1 MRDEP
6 TQTQNIDMS
15 YPMPIRDQTDSANSQ
30 NIADRNEGVY
40 VDLDELVRWQHKS
53 SGFSF
58 LPRQPVHS
66 ILSGRHASKLR
77 GRGLNFEELRNY
89 LPGDDTRN
97 IDWKVT
103 ARTRTPY
110 VRVYT
115 EEKDRTVW
123 LLIDQRVGMFFGSR
137 KRMKSVVAAQVAAI
151 SAWRVLSVGDRVGA
165 LVFNDSEISVIPP
178 HRSRE
183 RVMQILKQVVK
194 MNQALNASPDLKPD
208 VNKLNEALRQVG
220 TLARHDCLVCLISDI
235 DGMNHETRK
244 HITRLSEHND
254 VLAAVIY
261 DPLEKEMPSAG
272 RLRFADDKGQ
282 LEADT
287 SSRKLR
293 TEFQGEFEKKLERI
307 QSASRRF
314 SIPVIAL
321 DTNEPVSDQMREAF
335 GHQQTTRRF

>member
-1 MRDEP
+1 MDK
-6 TQTQNIDMS
+6 TKNQNSDAQTSGI
-15 YPMPIRDQTDSANSQ
+15 
-30 NIADRNEGVY
+30 Y
-40 VDLDELVRWQHKS
+40 VQLDELVRLQHKA

-66 ILSGRHASKLR
+66 ILSGQHASKLR

-123 LLIDQRVGMFFGSR
+123 LLVDQRVGMFFGSR
-137 KRMKSVVAAQVAAI
+137 QRMKSVVAAEVAAI

-165 LVFNDSEISVIPP
+165 LVFDDSEVSVIPP

-194 MNQALNASPDLKPD
+194 KNHALSAHPDLKPD
-208 VNKLNEALRQVG
+208 AGKLNEALKQVSH
-220 TLARHDCLVCLISDI
+220 LARHDCLVCLIT
-235 DGMNHETRK
+235 DGDGVNSETRK

-254 VLAAVIY
+254 VLTALVY
-261 DPLEKEMPSAG
+261 DPLEKDMPSAG
-272 RLRFADDKGQ
+272 RLRFANDVGQ

-287 SSRKLR
+287 SNRKLR
-293 TEFQGEFEKKLERI
+293 LAFQNEFEKKLERI

-314 SIPVIAL
+314 SIPVLKL
-321 DTNEPVSDQMREAF
+321 DTNTPVADQLRDAF
-335 GHQQTTRRF
+335 GHHQATKRF

>member
-1 MRDEP
+1 MQYTAVTRNLQDRKNSG
-6 TQTQNIDMS
+6 TV
-15 YPMPIRDQTDSANSQ
+15 YAN
-30 NIADRNEGVY
+30 
-40 VDLDELVRWQHKS
+40 LDELVRLQFKA
-53 SGFSF
+53 SGFNF
-58 LPRQPVHS
+58 LPKQPVHS

-123 LLIDQRVGMFFGSR
+123 LLIDQRVNMFFGSKER
-137 KRMKSVVAAQVAAI
+137 LKSVVAAEVAAI

-165 LVFNDSEISVIPP
+165 LVFNDSEISVVPP

-183 RVMQILKQVVK
+183 SVMQILKQVVEK
-194 MNQALNASPDLKPD
+194 NHALNAGPGLKPD
-208 VNKLNEALRQVG
+208 NGKLNEALKQVSI
-220 TLARHDCLVCLISDI
+220 LARHDCLVCLIT
-235 DGMNHETRK
+235 DGDGINPDTRK
-244 HITRLSEHND
+244 HITRISEHND
-254 VLAAVIY
+254 VLTAFIY
-261 DPLEKEMPSAG
+261 DPLEKDMPAAG

-282 LEADT
+282 LEVDT

-293 TEFQGEFEKKLERI
+293 NAFQNEFEQRLEWM
-307 QSASRRF
+307 QSASRRL
-314 SIPVIAL
+314 SIPVLELQTSSPVTEQIRDAL
-321 DTNEPVSDQMREAF
+321 
-335 GHQQTTRRF
+335 GYHQGARRY

>member
-1 MRDEP
+1 MTLR
-6 TQTQNIDMS
+6 TQTDDTGKPVS
-15 YPMPIRDQTDSANSQ
+15 RRSE
-30 NIADRNEGVY
+30 RGVY
-40 VDLDELVRWQHKS
+40 AQLDELVRLQYKA

-66 ILSGRHASKLR
+66 ILSGKHASKLR
-77 GRGLNFEELRNY
+77 GRGLNFEELRDY

-123 LLIDQRVGMFFGSR
+123 LLVDQRVTMFFGSQQ
-137 KRMKSVVAAQVAAI
+137 RMKSVVAAEAAAI

-165 LVFNDSEISVIPP
+165 LVFNDSEISVVPP

-194 MNQALNASPDLKPD
+194 QNRQLRADADVKPD
-208 VNKLNEALRQVG
+208 PDKLNEALQQVS
-220 TLARHDCLVCLISDI
+220 TLARHDCLVCLVTDA
-235 DGMNHETRK
+235 DGINADTRK
-244 HITRLSEHND
+244 HISRISEHND
-254 VLAAVIY
+254 VLTALIY
-261 DPLEKEMPSAG
+261 DPLEKNIPASG
-272 RLRFADDKGQ
+272 RLRFADNEGQ

-287 SSRKLR
+287 SNRKLR
-293 TEFQGEFEKKLERI
+293 SGFQNAFEKKLERI
-307 QSASRRF
+307 ETASRRF

-321 DTNEPVSDQMREAF
+321 DTNRPVPDQLRDAF
-335 GHQQTTRRF
+335 GHHQATKRY

>member
-1 MRDEP
+1 MDK
-6 TQTQNIDMS
+6 TKSQKSDAQTSGI
-15 YPMPIRDQTDSANSQ
+15 
-30 NIADRNEGVY
+30 Y
-40 VDLDELVRWQHKS
+40 VQLDELVRLQHKA

-137 KRMKSVVAAQVAAI
+137 QRMKSVVAAEVAAI

-165 LVFNDSEISVIPP
+165 LVFDDSEVSVIPP

-183 RVMQILKQVVK
+183 RVMQVLKQVVK
-194 MNQALNASPDLKPD
+194 KNHALSANPDLKPD
-208 VNKLNEALRQVG
+208 AGKLNEALKQVSH
-220 TLARHDCLVCLISDI
+220 LARHDCLVCLIT
-235 DGMNHETRK
+235 DGDGVNSETRRY
-244 HITRLSEHND
+244 ITRLSEHND
-254 VLAAVIY
+254 VLTALVY

-272 RLRFADDKGQ
+272 RLRFANDVGQ

-287 SSRKLR
+287 SNRKLR
-293 TEFQGEFEKKLERI
+293 LAFQNEFEKKLERI

-314 SIPVIAL
+314 SIPVLKL
-321 DTNEPVSDQMREAF
+321 DTNTPVADQLRDAF
-335 GHQQTTRRF
+335 GHHQAAKRF

>member
-1 MRDEP
+1 MASR
-6 TQTQNIDMS
+6 TH
-15 YPMPIRDQTDSANSQ
+15 
-30 NIADRNEGVY
+30 RNVSNRQDDGAQPRGVY
-40 VDLDELVRWQHKS
+40 VQLDELARLQHKA

-58 LPRQPVHS
+58 LPKQPIHS
-66 ILSGRHASKLR
+66 VLSGRHTSKLR

-103 ARTRTPY
+103 ARTGSPY

-123 LLIDQRVGMFFGSR
+123 LLIDQRVNMFFGSNN
-137 KRMKSVVAAQVAAI
+137 RMKSVVAAEAAAI

-165 LVFNDSEISVIPP
+165 LVFDDSGITVVPP

-183 RVMQILKQVVK
+183 RVMQILNEVVK
-194 MNQALNASPDLKPD
+194 KNHALSADPGLKPD
-208 VNKLNEALRQVG
+208 AGKLNEALKQVSI
-220 TLARHDCLVCLISDI
+220 LARHDCLVCLIT
-235 DGMNHETRK
+235 DGDGINAETRQ

-254 VLAAVIY
+254 VLTAFIF
-261 DPLEKEMPSAG
+261 DPLEKNIPAAG
-272 RLRFADDKGQ
+272 RLRFADDAGQ

-293 TEFQGEFEKKLERI
+293 TAFQSEFEQRLE
-307 QSASRRF
+307 QLQTTSRRY
-314 SIPVIAL
+314 SIPLLPL
-321 DTNEPVSDQMREAF
+321 DTCSPVPEQLREAL
-335 GHQQTTRRF
+335 GHHLDTKRY

>member
-1 MRDEP
+1 MATHTHKDAS
-6 TQTQNIDMS
+6 NGHD
-15 YPMPIRDQTDSANSQ
+15 D
-30 NIADRNEGVY
+30 GVY
-40 VDLDELVRWQHKS
+40 VQLDDLVRLQHKA

-123 LLIDQRVGMFFGSR
+123 LLIDQRVGMFFGS
-137 KRMKSVVAAQVAAI
+137 KERMKSVVAAEVAAI

-165 LVFNDSEISVIPP
+165 LVFNDSDISVIPP

-183 RVMQILKQVVK
+183 RVMQILKQVVEK
-194 MNQALNASPDLKPD
+194 NQALNAAADSKPD
-208 VNKLNEALRQVG
+208 AGKLNEVLKQVG
-220 TLARHDCLVCLISDI
+220 ILARHDCLVCLIT
-235 DGMNHETRK
+235 DGDGINTDTRK
-244 HITRLSEHND
+244 YISRLSEHND
-254 VLAAVIY
+254 VLTAFIF
-261 DPLEKEMPSAG
+261 DPLERDMPAAG
-272 RLRFADDKGQ
+272 RLRFADGEGQ

-287 SSRKLR
+287 SDKKLR
-293 TEFQGEFEKKLERI
+293 RAFQSEFEQRLEWM

-314 SIPVIAL
+314 SIPIL
-321 DTNEPVSDQMREAF
+321 SL
-335 GHQQTTRRF
+335 QTTLPVTEQIRDALGHHQGTKRF

>member
-1 MRDEP
+1 MDK
-6 TQTQNIDMS
+6 T
-15 YPMPIRDQTDSANSQ
+15 NSQ
-30 NIADRNEGVY
+30 NSDTQTSGIY
-40 VDLDELVRWQHKS
+40 VQLDELVRLQHKA

-66 ILSGRHASKLR
+66 ILSGQHASKLR

-123 LLIDQRVGMFFGSR
+123 LLVDQRVGMFFGSR
-137 KRMKSVVAAQVAAI
+137 QRMKSVVAAEVAAI

-165 LVFNDSEISVIPP
+165 LVFDDSEVSVIPP

-194 MNQALNASPDLKPD
+194 KNHALSAHPDLKP
-208 VNKLNEALRQVG
+208 NAGKLNEALKQVSH
-220 TLARHDCLVCLISDI
+220 LARHDCLVCLIT
-235 DGMNHETRK
+235 DGDGVNSETRR
-244 HITRLSEHND
+244 HISRLSEHND
-254 VLAAVIY
+254 VLTALVY
-261 DPLEKEMPSAG
+261 DPLEKDMPSAG
-272 RLRFADDKGQ
+272 RLRFANDVGQ

-287 SSRKLR
+287 SNRKLR
-293 TEFQGEFEKKLERI
+293 LAFQSEFEKKLERI

-314 SIPVIAL
+314 SIPVLTL
-321 DTNEPVSDQMREAF
+321 DTNNPVADQLRDAF
-335 GHQQTTRRF
+335 GHHQTARRF

>member
-1 MRDEP
+1 MANRAQKEDAHH
-6 TQTQNIDMS
+6 Q
-15 YPMPIRDQTDSANSQ
+15 DS
-30 NIADRNEGVY
+30 GVY
-40 VDLDELVRWQHKS
+40 VQLDDLVRLQHKA

-123 LLIDQRVGMFFGSR
+123 LLIDQRVGMFFGS
-137 KRMKSVVAAQVAAI
+137 KERMKSVVAAEVAAI

-165 LVFNDSEISVIPP
+165 LVFNDSEISVVPP

-183 RVMQILKQVVK
+183 RVMQILKQVVEK
-194 MNQALNASPDLKPD
+194 NHALNASPDLKPD
-208 VNKLNEALRQVG
+208 AGKLNEALKQVSI
-220 TLARHDCLVCLISDI
+220 LARHDCLVCLIT
-235 DGMNHETRK
+235 DGDGLNPETRK

-254 VLAAVIY
+254 VLTALIY
-261 DPLEKEMPSAG
+261 DPLEKDMPAAG
-272 RLRFADDKGQ
+272 RLRFADDEGQ

-287 SSRKLR
+287 SNRKLR
-293 TEFQGEFEKKLERI
+293 TAFQSEFEQRLEWI

-314 SIPVIAL
+314 SIPL
-321 DTNEPVSDQMREAF
+321 LSLQTNLPVSDQIRDAF
-335 GHQQTTRRF
+335 GHHQGTKRF

>member
-1 MRDEP
+1 MATHTHKDASHSH
-6 TQTQNIDMS
+6 ND
-15 YPMPIRDQTDSANSQ
+15 
-30 NIADRNEGVY
+30 GVY
-40 VDLDELVRWQHKS
+40 VQLNDLVRLQHKA

-123 LLIDQRVGMFFGSR
+123 LLIDQRVGMFFGS
-137 KRMKSVVAAQVAAI
+137 KERMKSVVAAEVAAI

-165 LVFNDSEISVIPP
+165 LVFNDSDISVIPP

-183 RVMQILKQVVK
+183 RVMQILKQVVEK
-194 MNQALNASPDLKPD
+194 NQALNAAADSKPD
-208 VNKLNEALRQVG
+208 AGKLNEVLKQVG
-220 TLARHDCLVCLISDI
+220 ILARHDCLVCLIT
-235 DGMNHETRK
+235 DGDGINTETRK
-244 HITRLSEHND
+244 YISRLSEHND
-254 VLAAVIY
+254 VLTAFIF
-261 DPLEKEMPSAG
+261 DPLERDMPAAG
-272 RLRFADDKGQ
+272 RLRFADGEGQ

-287 SSRKLR
+287 SDKKLR
-293 TEFQGEFEKKLERI
+293 RAFQSEFEQRLEWM

-314 SIPVIAL
+314 SIPVL
-321 DTNEPVSDQMREAF
+321 SL
-335 GHQQTTRRF
+335 QTTLPVTEQIRDALGHHQGTKRF

>member
-1 MRDEP
+1 MDK
-6 TQTQNIDMS
+6 TK
-15 YPMPIRDQTDSANSQ
+15 SQ
-30 NIADRNEGVY
+30 NSDAQTSGIY
-40 VDLDELVRWQHKS
+40 VQLDELVRLQHKA

-66 ILSGRHASKLR
+66 ILSGQHASKLR

-103 ARTRTPY
+103 ARMRTPY

-123 LLIDQRVGMFFGSR
+123 LLVDQRVGMFFGSR
-137 KRMKSVVAAQVAAI
+137 QRMKSVVAAEVAAI

-165 LVFNDSEISVIPP
+165 LVFDDSEVSVIPP

-194 MNQALNASPDLKPD
+194 KNHALSAHPDLKP
-208 VNKLNEALRQVG
+208 NAGKLNEALKQVSH
-220 TLARHDCLVCLISDI
+220 LARHDCLVCLIT
-235 DGMNHETRK
+235 DGDGVNSETRR
-244 HITRLSEHND
+244 HISRLSEHND
-254 VLAAVIY
+254 VLTALVY
-261 DPLEKEMPSAG
+261 DPLEKDMPSAG
-272 RLRFADDKGQ
+272 RLRFANDVGQ

-287 SSRKLR
+287 SNRKLR
-293 TEFQGEFEKKLERI
+293 LAFQSEFEKKLERI

-314 SIPVIAL
+314 SIPVLTL
-321 DTNEPVSDQMREAF
+321 DTNTPVADQLRDAF
-335 GHQQTTRRF
+335 GHHQAARRF

>member
-1 MRDEP
+1 
-6 TQTQNIDMS
+6 MS
-15 YPMPIRDQTDSANSQ
+15 THSHTKGKRGYDD
-30 NIADRNEGVY
+30 GVY
-40 VDLDELVRWQHKS
+40 VKLDELIKLQYKA

-103 ARTRTPY
+103 ARTRIPH

-123 LLIDQRVGMFFGSR
+123 LLVDQRVSMFFGSQQ
-137 KRMKSVVAAQVAAI
+137 RMKSVVAAEVAAI

-165 LVFNDSEISVIPP
+165 MVFNDSDISVIPP

-183 RVMQILKQVVK
+183 RVMQVLKEVTKKNHALSVK
-194 MNQALNASPDLKPD
+194 PELKPD
-208 VNKLNEALRQVG
+208 PGQLNEVLRRVSA
-220 TLARHDCLVCLISDI
+220 LARHDCLVCLITDA
-235 DGMNHETRK
+235 DGLNSETRR
-244 HITRLSEHND
+244 HITRLAEHND
-254 VLAAVIY
+254 VLAAFIF
-261 DPLEKEMPSAG
+261 DPLEKDMPAAG
-272 RLRFADDKGQ
+272 RLRFADNKGQ

-287 SSRKLR
+287 SSKKLR
-293 TEFQGEFEKKLERI
+293 NAFQSEFEQKLERI

-314 SIPVIAL
+314 SIPVLAL
-321 DTNEPVSDQMREAF
+321 QTINPVSDQIRETL
-335 GHQQTTRRF
+335 GHHQATKRF

>member
-1 MRDEP
+1 MGR
-6 TQTQNIDMS
+6 TQ
-15 YPMPIRDQTDSANSQ
+15 RTDSNEENS
-30 NIADRNEGVY
+30 GVY
-40 VDLDELVRWQHKS
+40 VHLDDLVRLQHKA

-123 LLIDQRVGMFFGSR
+123 LVVDQRVHMFFGSQQ
-137 KRMKSVVAAQVAAI
+137 KMKSVVAAEVAAI

-165 LVFNDSEISVIPP
+165 LVFNDSEVSVIRP

-183 RVMQILKQVVK
+183 RVMQILKQLTK
-194 MNQALNASPDLKPD
+194 KNHALNAGSELKPD
-208 VNKLNEALRQVG
+208 PEKLNQVLKQIG
-220 TLARHDCLVCLISDI
+220 IMARHDCLVCLIT
-235 DGMNHETRK
+235 DGDGINDETRK
-244 HITRLSEHND
+244 HISRLSEHND
-254 VLAAVIY
+254 VITAFIF
-261 DPLEKEMPSAG
+261 DPLEKDLPAAG
-272 RLRFADDKGQ
+272 RLRFTDGIGQ

-287 SSRKLR
+287 SEKGLR
-293 TEFQGEFEKKLERI
+293 ESFRSEFQQKLDWI
-307 QSASRRF
+307 QSASRKF
-314 SIPVIAL
+314 SIPVL
-321 DTNEPVSDQMREAF
+321 SMDTVSPVEEQLRDAF
-335 GHQQTTRRF
+335 GHHLRTKRD